1 MTDRDDQLNQNPPAA
16 QMLSREVLSVDD
28 ETGEVTLRFV
38 AKPEFANRHGTVQ
51 GGFLAAML
59 DSATGMAVMLSL
71 PPDMTAVTM
80 RLDVTY
86 LKPASIG
93 SLRAQSRVIKRDTRL
108 ANVEAQLTNDDGL
121 VLAIGRAELRIVRRT
136 R

>member
-1 MTDRDDQLNQNPPAA
+1 MTDREYQLNQNPPAA
-16 QMLSREVLSVDD
+16 QLLSREVLSVDD

-71 PPDMTAVTM
+71 PSEMTAVTA
-80 RLDVTY
+80 RLDVSY
-86 LKPASIG
+86 LKPANIG
-93 SLRAQSRVIKRDTRL
+93 PLRATSRIVSRDARS
-108 ANVEAQLTNDDGL
+108 ADVAAELTTENGL
-121 VLAIGRAELRIVRRT
+121 VLATAKAELRIVAKKN
-136 R
+136 

>member
-1 MTDRDDQLNQNPPAA
+1 
-16 QMLSREVLSVDD
+16 MLGREVLSSNA

-71 PPDMTAVTM
+71 PPDMTAVTT

-93 SLRAQSRVIKRDTRL
+93 PLRAASRVIQRDARK
-108 ANVEAQLTNDDGL
+108 ADVEARLMDDAGL
-121 VLAIGRAELRIVRRT
+121 VLATAKAELRIIPRK
-136 R
+136 